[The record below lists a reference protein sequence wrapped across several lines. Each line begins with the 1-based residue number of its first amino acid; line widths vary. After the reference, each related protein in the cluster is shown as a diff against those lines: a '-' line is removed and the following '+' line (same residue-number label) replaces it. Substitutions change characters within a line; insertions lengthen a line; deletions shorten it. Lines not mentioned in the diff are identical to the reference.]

1 MTTGESVM
9 AKLKLNNEDRIN
21 DVVDWFGSDI
31 SIETRKDELFVN
43 LRVNEDALVYWAM
56 QYGDII
62 EVVAP
67 NSTREKIK
75 ELYSNEVIYNS
86 MEKYIS
92 NFENEKKNFSWSSI
106 VLKYVEFNN
115 LK

>member
-1 MTTGESVM
+1 MGYKNIEDRRAYHREYMKEHIYMTTGESVM

-31 SIETRKDELFVN
+31 SIQRIKDELFVN

-75 ELYSNEVIYNS
+75 EFLHN
-86 MEKYIS
+86 MMQKY
-92 NFENEKKNFSWSSI
+92 K
-106 VLKYVEFNN
+106 
-115 LK
+115 

>member
-31 SIETRKDELFVN
+31 SIQRIKDDLFVN

-56 QYGDII
+56 QYGESV
-62 EVVAP
+62 EVITP
-67 NSTREKIK
+67 KSSREKIK
-75 ELYSNEVIYNS
+75 TILNKMLKQYN
-86 MEKYIS
+86 K
-92 NFENEKKNFSWSSI
+92 
-106 VLKYVEFNN
+106 
-115 LK
+115 